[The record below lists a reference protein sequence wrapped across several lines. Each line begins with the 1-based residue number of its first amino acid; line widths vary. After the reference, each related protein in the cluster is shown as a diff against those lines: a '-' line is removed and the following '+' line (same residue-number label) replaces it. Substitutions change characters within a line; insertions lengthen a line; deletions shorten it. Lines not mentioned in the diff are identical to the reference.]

1 MAPRESGPEAKQEQA
16 QGLKMCCAPIVGRSR
31 SVKSTCLRRR
41 LPVSDPRRRPESGCR
56 PQPDFP
62 PARRRF

>member
-41 LPVSDPRRRPESGCR
+41 LPVSDPRRRPGIGL
-56 PQPDFP
+56 
-62 PARRRF
+62 PAAAGLSARKAPL